1 MPVPEPVPVPEPGW
15 GAQQQGCR
23 KELGHSTQS
32 TFTITITNIVHTSMW
47 SIHIPYPSST
57 HGGPSTQCRC

>member
-1 MPVPEPVPVPEPGW
+1 MS
-15 GAQQQGCR
+15 QGGTPSSRGFR
-23 KELGHSTQS
+23 KELGHGTQS

-57 HGGPSTQCRC
+57 HGGLSTQCRC